1 MPTIVAIYGLQL
13 RHKASAWCHCM
24 AWIDLESGGGL
35 SASTM
40 IDQGLCFRFMK
51 PILPNHRTTPLK
63 PKDLGSGIKRPHGLN
78 FQNIFNREKKKK
90 NNAHRKPAYYRLR
103 WHLNELEQPTC
114 VRKTQHFQHGTVP
127 SPCRRKLHW
136 VKRGIEV
143 NRQTGSSGG
152 LTDASTL
159 SSRCLNRWNS

>member
-1 MPTIVAIYGLQL
+1 MPLHGLDRSGVWWGSFSIYHDRPGSLFSL
-13 RHKASAWCHCM
+13 HEANPS
-24 AWIDLESGGGL
+24 E
-35 SASTM
+35 
-40 IDQGLCFRFMK
+40 
-51 PILPNHRTTPLK
+51 PPNHTTEAKRSWVWNQKTPWLK
-63 PKDLGSGIKRPHGLN
+63 LPKHLQPR
-78 FQNIFNREKKKK
+78 KKKK
-90 NNAHRKPAYYRLR
+90 NNAQRKPAYYRLR

-114 VRKTQHFQHGTVP
+114 VRKTQHFQLHGTVP